1 MSSFIM
7 KSEAE
12 LPGTAVTTVGA
23 AAAEIVTPSDGRDT
37 VIIQNTHATQAM
49 RVALTRTAANGGTD
63 VTMTTGL
70 LLAANGGSV
79 TLEGYRGYAQAIAAG
94 AATTYTVVTY

>member
-1 MSSFIM
+1 M

-23 AAAEIVTPSDGRDT
+23 AATEIVTPSDGRDT
-37 VIIQNTHATQAM
+37 LIIQNTHATQAM
-49 RVALTRTAANGGTD
+49 RVALSRTAANGGAD
-63 VTMTTGL
+63 VTMATGI
-70 LLAANGGSV
+70 LLAANGGV
-79 TLEGYRGYAQAIAAG
+79 IVLEGYRGYVQAIAAG